1 MFHPF
6 ADVIPRIVENILK
19 LCADSWNLH
28 SNNNLNGIQSIVGKN
43 S

>member
-6 ADVIPRIVENILK
+6 ANVIPRIVGNILK
-19 LCADSWNLH
+19 LWADSWDLH
-28 SNNNLNGIQSIVGKN
+28 SNNNLNGIQAIVGSN

>member
-6 ADVIPRIVENILK
+6 SDVIPRRVEHILK
-19 LCADSWNLH
+19 LWADSWDLH
-28 SNNNLNGIQSIVGKN
+28 SNNNLNGIQAIVGKI